1 MPRLLV
7 DVRPLRTSKDFRLL
21 FIGQLV
27 SLLGSN
33 LTTVAVAYEVYEI
46 TNSSLWVGVVSFI
59 QLPLLIIGALWG
71 GALGDRF
78 DRRTLLIGATAL
90 LGLLSLGLGL
100 NALAHR
106 PNFVILVT
114 LPALA
119 AGLAG
124 LTGPLRTAVV
134 PSLVEPEELVAA
146 YSLFQII
153 MNGATVLGPSLAGVI
168 IATANVS
175 WCFLL
180 DAITFFALVLAT
192 FFMSPMPPPIVHT
205 GAKVF
210 GAIAEGFRYVRANAV
225 VQAVY
230 LVDLNAMVFGLPRAL
245 FPAVTKHIYHGG
257 PEILG
262 LLYAAPGIG
271 ALVMAIF
278 TGWMDRVTRRGRLVV
293 LVVLAWGVSMALF
306 GLVHTLWVG
315 LICLGVAGAMDVIS
329 TVLRNTILQ
338 TSITDEYRSRLSAIQ
353 NAVVTGG
360 PRLGDLESG
369 TVATLSSTEISIV
382 SGGIMCV
389 LGVLALV
396 RWRPT
401 FWRERLTPR
410 TISE

>member
-7 DVRPLRTSKDFRLL
+7 DITPLRTSKDFRLL

-33 LTTVAVAYEVYEI
+33 LTLVAVAYEVYQL
-46 TNSSLWVGVVSFI
+46 TGSSLWVGVVSFI
-59 QLPLLIIGALWG
+59 QLPLLIMGALWG
-71 GALGDRF
+71 GGLGDRF
-78 DRRTLLIGATAL
+78 DRRTLILVATFL
-90 LGLLSLGLGL
+90 LGLISLALGL
-100 NALAHR
+100 NALQAH

-119 AGLAG
+119 AFFAG
-124 LTGPLRTAVV
+124 LTGPLRTAVI
-134 PSLVEPEELVAA
+134 PTLVKPEELTAA
-146 YSLFQII
+146 YANFQII
-153 MNGATVLGPSLAGVI
+153 MNGATVVGPGLAGVI
-168 IATANVS
+168 IATTSVS
-175 WCFLL
+175 WCFFI
-180 DAITFFALVLAT
+180 DGITFFALVLAT
-192 FFMSPMPPPIVHT
+192 FFMSPMKPPIVQT
-205 GAKVF
+205 DARIF
-210 GAIAEGFRYVRANAV
+210 RAIGQGFRYVRQNAV

-278 TGWMDRVTRRGRLVV
+278 TGWLDRVQRRGRLVV
-293 LVVLAWGVSMALF
+293 LVVLSWGVAMALF
-306 GLVHTLWVG
+306 GLIHLLWIGVV
-315 LICLGVAGAMDVIS
+315 CLGVAGAMDVIS

-369 TVATLSSTEISIV
+369 AVANFTSTEFSIV

-389 LGVLALV
+389 LGVLALI

-401 FWRERLTPR
+401 FWRER
-410 TISE
+410 IG

>member
-7 DVRPLRTSKDFRLL
+7 DITPLRTSKDFRLL

-33 LTTVAVAYEVYEI
+33 LTLVAVAFEVYQL
-46 TNSSLWVGVVSFI
+46 TGSSLWVGVVSFI
-59 QLPLLIIGALWG
+59 QLPLLIVGALWG
-71 GALGDRF
+71 GGLGDRF
-78 DRRTLLIGATAL
+78 DRRTLLLVATFL
-90 LGLLSLGLGL
+90 LGLISLGLGL
-100 NALAHR
+100 NALQAH

-119 AGLAG
+119 AFFSG
-124 LTGPLRTAVV
+124 LTGPLRTAVI
-134 PSLVEPEELVAA
+134 PTLVKPEELTAA
-146 YSLFQII
+146 YAVFQII
-153 MNGATVLGPSLAGVI
+153 MNGATVVGPGLAGVI
-168 IATANVS
+168 IATTSVS
-175 WCFLL
+175 WCYFI
-180 DAITFFALVLAT
+180 DGITFFALVVAT
-192 FFMSPMPPPIVHT
+192 FFMSSMKPPVVHT
-205 GAKVF
+205 DVKIF
-210 GAIAEGFRYVRANAV
+210 RAIGQGFRYVRQNAV

-278 TGWMDRVTRRGRLVV
+278 TGWMDRVQRRGRLVV
-293 LVVLAWGVSMALF
+293 LVVLSWGVAMALF
-306 GLVHTLWVG
+306 GLVHALWVG

-369 TVATLSSTEISIV
+369 AVATFTSTEFSIV

-389 LGVLALV
+389 LGVLALI

-401 FWRERLTPR
+401 FWHER
-410 TISE
+410 IGAHVD

>member
-7 DVRPLRTSKDFRLL
+7 DITPLRTSKDFRLL

-33 LTTVAVAYEVYEI
+33 LTLVAVAFEVYQL
-46 TNSSLWVGVVSFI
+46 TGSSLWVGVVSFI
-59 QLPLLIIGALWG
+59 QLPLLIMGALWG
-71 GALGDRF
+71 GGLGDRF
-78 DRRTLLIGATAL
+78 DRRTLILVATFL
-90 LGLLSLGLGL
+90 LGLISLALGL
-100 NALAHR
+100 NALQAH

-119 AGLAG
+119 AFFAG
-124 LTGPLRTAVV
+124 LTGPLRTAVI
-134 PSLVEPEELVAA
+134 PTLVKPEELTAA
-146 YSLFQII
+146 YANFQII
-153 MNGATVLGPSLAGVI
+153 MNGATVVGPGLAGVI
-168 IATANVS
+168 IATTSVS
-175 WCFLL
+175 WCFFI
-180 DAITFFALVLAT
+180 DGITFFALVLAT
-192 FFMSPMPPPIVHT
+192 FFMSPMKPPIVQT
-205 GAKVF
+205 DARIF
-210 GAIAEGFRYVRANAV
+210 RAIGQGFRYVRENAV

-278 TGWMDRVTRRGRLVV
+278 TGWLDRVQRRGRLVV
-293 LVVLAWGVSMALF
+293 LVVLSWGVAMALF
-306 GLVHTLWVG
+306 GLIHLLWIGV
-315 LICLGVAGAMDVIS
+315 ICLGVAGAMDVIS

-369 TVATLSSTEISIV
+369 AVANFTSTEFSIV

-389 LGVLALV
+389 LGVLALI

-401 FWRERLTPR
+401 FWRER
-410 TISE
+410 IG